1 MSDETA
7 LQVTLLAFSMDATM
21 VGLTYLTGLAPPRA
35 HTLADVMIPQLIV
48 SLLLLNVWDIP
59 KVALTSQVQHF
70 VVHILIMVVIDLD
83 VTEDAVENNVTATNI
98 EFLLQN
104 SHLQSVEPVC

>member
-1 MSDETA
+1 M
-7 LQVTLLAFSMDATM
+7 L
-21 VGLTYLTGLAPPRA
+21 
-35 HTLADVMIPQLIV
+35 IQLIL
-48 SLLLLNVWDIP
+48 SLLLHNVWDIP
-59 KVALTSQVQHF
+59 MVVLTSQVQHF